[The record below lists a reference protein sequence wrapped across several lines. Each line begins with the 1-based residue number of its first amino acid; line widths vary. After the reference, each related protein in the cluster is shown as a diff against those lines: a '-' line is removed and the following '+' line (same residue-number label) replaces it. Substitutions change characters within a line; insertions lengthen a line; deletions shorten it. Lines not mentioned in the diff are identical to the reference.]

1 MRLLFVAS
9 EIYPLAKTGGL
20 ADVAASLPLALAG
33 LGVDVRLMLPG
44 YPSAL
49 DTAIPTGRHVALGD
63 PLGCGEARLI
73 EAVTPHGGLTVWL
86 VDCPALYRRGGGP
99 YQDDGN
105 ADWPDNHL
113 RFALLSHAA
122 ACIALGRAS
131 EPWQPDVVHAHDWQT
146 GLLPA
151 ILAAAGPQRPRTLFT
166 IHNVAFQGNFPADTF
181 PRLGLPSSM
190 FSADGVEFYG
200 QVSYLKAGLLY
211 ADKLTTV
218 SPTYAHEI
226 LTPEYGCG
234 LDGVLKTRAADLVGI
249 LNGVDYGLWSP
260 DDRRQ
265 VPTPYSRD
273 DMAGKQACKAALQA
287 ELGLDQSADSPLFVF
302 VNRLTE
308 QKMADALPEAV
319 PAICAQG
326 GQLAVFGRGDAAIES
341 RLQAAAARLP
351 GRAAVRI
358 GYDESFARRMT
369 AGGDSSLVPSRFEP
383 CGLTQLYAMRFGAVP
398 VVSRV
403 GGLSDT
409 VTDADDGAISAGTA
423 TGVVFDNVGPD
434 GLMGALG
441 RAGALYRKPESWRRV
456 QHQAMTVDFGW
467 SRSAARYLEIY
478 AALAGRPLAEVRSL
492 DARPPADA
500 PADPPAEMRRARA

>member
-20 ADVAASLPLALAG
+20 ADVAASLPVALAEA
-33 LGVDVRLMLPG
+33 GVDVRLMLPG
-44 YPSAL
+44 YPSAM
-49 DTAIPTGRHVALGD
+49 DTAIPTGRSVAIGD
-63 PLGCGEARLI
+63 PLAVGETRLI

-86 VDCPALYRRGGGP
+86 VDCPSLYRRGGGP
-99 YQDDGN
+99 YQDDGST
-105 ADWPDNHL
+105 DWPDNHL

-122 ACIALGRAS
+122 ARVALGQAGEAWR
-131 EPWQPDVVHAHDWQT
+131 PDVVHAHDWQT
-146 GLLPA
+146 GLVPA
-151 ILAAAGPQRPRTLFT
+151 LLAAAGPQRPQTLFT
-166 IHNVAFQGNFPADTF
+166 IHNVAFQGNFPAETF
-181 PRLGLPSSM
+181 PRLGLPPWM

-200 QVSYLKAGLLY
+200 QVSFLKAGLRY

-234 LDGVLKTRAADLVGI
+234 LEGVLQSRAADLVGI

-260 DDRRQ
+260 DDRRH
-265 VPTPYSRD
+265 VPAPYSTR
-273 DMAGKQACKAALQA
+273 DMAGKSACKAALQN
-287 ELGLDQSADSPLFVF
+287 ELGLEPSPDAPLFVF

-308 QKMADALPEAV
+308 QKMADALPDAV
-319 PAICAQG
+319 PAVCAQG
-326 GQLAVFGRGDAAIES
+326 GQLAVFGRGDASIEA
-341 RLQAAAARLP
+341 RLTAAAARFP

-358 GYDESFARRMT
+358 GYDEGFARRMT

-383 CGLTQLYAMRFGAVP
+383 CGLTQLYAMRFGAIP

-423 TGVVFDNVGPD
+423 TGVVFNEVRPD
-434 GLMGALG
+434 GLIAAIG
-441 RAGALYRKPESWRRV
+441 RAGDLYRRHESWRRV
-456 QHQAMTVDFGW
+456 QQSAMTVDFGW
-467 SRSAARYLEIY
+467 GRSAARYLEIY
-478 AALAGRPLAEVRSL
+478 TALAGHPRAEAPAP
-492 DARPPADA
+492 DARPPREA
-500 PADPPAEMRRARA
+500 PAEARRARA